1 MYALQGAQCFIKL
14 HYSIYQKVVNY
25 VKKIA
30 LQRHVF
36 FCLFSP
42 AAATLK
48 KALTAHRASGAG
60 GQRGQS
66 AQREHGVCSCVPG
79 RPSNLARQ

>member
-1 MYALQGAQCFIKL
+1 MLHQASLFYLSKGRELRKKDCSTKTCFF
-14 HYSIYQKVVNY
+14 S
-25 VKKIA
+25 
-30 LQRHVF
+30 
-36 FCLFSP
+36 CLFSP
-42 AAATLK
+42 AVATLK